1 MSAKI
6 YINASSAI
14 SALGNDL
21 DSIVNN
27 ITQNNTTLSSIDKH
41 PVYNLNKDA
50 ESALNVFLNK
60 HTKYKKLDK
69 TVQLSMLTAHQVF
82 IEAGIISDHVG
93 INIGS
98 SRGANEK
105 WEDDYQYFENKGKT
119 RLLTSPL
126 TTLGNISSNV
136 AKHLEVQ
143 GPCISH
149 SITCSTSLQAFAN
162 AYAWIKADLLDT
174 FIVGG
179 TEAANSLFT
188 IKQMEALKIYSKSN
202 HPKYASTPFIAN
214 NKLNT
219 MTLGEGAASFVVS
232 NKKKNAIAEIAGI
245 GYQVDTASSLT
256 GIPDDGENLY
266 KSMQMAVK
274 EQEKVDLIICHAPGT
289 VKGDAAELK
298 AIDRLFKQI
307 PALYSTKHIT
317 GHTLGASGAL
327 SAYFATLILNNKV
340 NVSFPYETRLPKLP
354 SNIKSVLIN
363 AVGFGGN
370 ASSILLKSI

>member
-105 WEDDYQYFENKGKT
+105 WEDDYHYFENKGKT

-126 TTLGNISSNV
+126 TTLVNISSNV

-174 FIVGG
+174 FIVCG

-188 IKQMEALKIYSKSN
+188 IKQMEALKI
-202 HPKYASTPFIAN
+202 
-214 NKLNT
+214 
-219 MTLGEGAASFVVS
+219 
-232 NKKKNAIAEIAGI
+232 
-245 GYQVDTASSLT
+245 
-256 GIPDDGENLY
+256 
-266 KSMQMAVK
+266 
-274 EQEKVDLIICHAPGT
+274 
-289 VKGDAAELK
+289 
-298 AIDRLFKQI
+298 
-307 PALYSTKHIT
+307 
-317 GHTLGASGAL
+317 
-327 SAYFATLILNNKV
+327 
-340 NVSFPYETRLPKLP
+340 
-354 SNIKSVLIN
+354 
-363 AVGFGGN
+363 
-370 ASSILLKSI
+370 

>member
-1 MSAKI
+1 LCAKI

-119 RLLTSPL
+119 RLLTS
-126 TTLGNISSNV
+126 
-136 AKHLEVQ
+136 
-143 GPCISH
+143 
-149 SITCSTSLQAFAN
+149 
-162 AYAWIKADLLDT
+162 
-174 FIVGG
+174 
-179 TEAANSLFT
+179 
-188 IKQMEALKIYSKSN
+188 
-202 HPKYASTPFIAN
+202 
-214 NKLNT
+214 
-219 MTLGEGAASFVVS
+219 
-232 NKKKNAIAEIAGI
+232 
-245 GYQVDTASSLT
+245 
-256 GIPDDGENLY
+256 
-266 KSMQMAVK
+266 
-274 EQEKVDLIICHAPGT
+274 
-289 VKGDAAELK
+289 
-298 AIDRLFKQI
+298 
-307 PALYSTKHIT
+307 
-317 GHTLGASGAL
+317 
-327 SAYFATLILNNKV
+327 
-340 NVSFPYETRLPKLP
+340 
-354 SNIKSVLIN
+354 
-363 AVGFGGN
+363 
-370 ASSILLKSI
+370 